1 MTCIARGWA
10 QGLSRLALALA
21 GAMALSPAGAAAPT
35 GVPSAVERW
44 AAACNGCHGARGEG
58 SGAIPALRGQSRD
71 ALRATLLAWQQDEA
85 SDQRHVMVRVL
96 KPLDPALLEGL
107 AQHYGTPP

>member
-1 MTCIARGWA
+1 MACIARGRA
-10 QGLSRLALALA
+10 PGLSRLALALA
-21 GAMALSPAGAAAPT
+21 SAMALSTAGATAAPPL
-35 GVPSAVERW
+35 PSAVERW

-71 ALRATLLAWQQDEA
+71 GLRATLLAWQQDEA
-85 SDQRHVMVRVL
+85 SDQRHVMVRFL

>member
-1 MTCIARGWA
+1 MACIARGRA
-10 QGLSRLALALA
+10 PGLSRLALALA
-21 GAMALSPAGAAAPT
+21 SAMALSTAGATAAPPL
-35 GVPSAVERW
+35 PSAVERW

-85 SDQRHVMVRVL
+85 SDQRHVMVRFL